1 MDCLELP
8 AGMMDDDTQTIK
20 GTAVKEMEEEC
31 GIIIQDSN
39 ELVDLTQFTT
49 KGGGGIPL
57 SQGGCDEY
65 MRLFYLE
72 KSVSK
77 SELDRMRNRLT
88 GLRQEGEVITLR
100 VVPYEDV
107 WRISADSKAIM

>member
-1 MDCLELP
+1 
-8 AGMMDDDTQTIK
+8 MDDDSNTIK

-31 GIIIQDSN
+31 GIIIQAE
-39 ELVDLTQFTT
+39 ELVDLTQFTQ

-65 MRLFYLE
+65 MRFFYLE

-77 SELDRMRNRLT
+77 SQLDSMRNRLT